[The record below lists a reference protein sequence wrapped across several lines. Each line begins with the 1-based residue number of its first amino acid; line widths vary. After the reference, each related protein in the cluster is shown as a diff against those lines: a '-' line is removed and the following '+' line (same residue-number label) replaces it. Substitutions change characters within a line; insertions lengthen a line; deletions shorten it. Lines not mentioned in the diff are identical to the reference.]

1 MQQQEDIRWGNSG
14 GSAFG
19 IDELITH
26 YRNGNL
32 DEVYFNQDAVLFPS
46 LSRATEIAQS
56 ESAKISSERDRQI
69 ASEIDTYFREQ
80 MIFQRNKRMAERV
93 IDLLVKQ
100 PKTSFFF
107 AFGAGHFVGDNTVL
121 DIVQNAGLKIKH
133 ISPDEKIEMLV
144 IYDYIHLKIGRI
156 FFSYL

>member
-14 GSAFG
+14 GSVFG

-69 ASEIDTYFREQ
+69 ATQIDTYFREQ

-133 ISPDEKIEMLV
+133 ISPDEKIEM
-144 IYDYIHLKIGRI
+144 
-156 FFSYL
+156 

>member
-1 MQQQEDIRWGNSG
+1 MQQQEDIRWGNSEG
-14 GSAFG
+14 LVFG

-69 ASEIDTYFREQ
+69 ATQIDTYFREQ

-133 ISPDEKIEMLV
+133 ISPDEKIEM
-144 IYDYIHLKIGRI
+144 
-156 FFSYL
+156 

>member
-1 MQQQEDIRWGNSG
+1 MQQQEDIRWGNSEG
-14 GSAFG
+14 LVFG

-69 ASEIDTYFREQ
+69 ATQIDTYFREQ

-93 IDLLVKQ
+93 IGLRVKQ
-100 PKTSFFF
+100 PKTSFCF

-133 ISPDEKIEMLV
+133 ISPDEKIEM
-144 IYDYIHLKIGRI
+144 
-156 FFSYL
+156 

>member
-14 GSAFG
+14 SSVFG

-69 ASEIDTYFREQ
+69 ATQIDTYFREQ

-133 ISPDEKIEMLV
+133 ISPDEKIEV
-144 IYDYIHLKIGRI
+144 
-156 FFSYL
+156 

>member
-14 GSAFG
+14 SSVFG

-69 ASEIDTYFREQ
+69 ATEIDTYFRVSAKK
-80 MIFQRNKRMAERV
+80 N
-93 IDLLVKQ
+93 DC
-100 PKTSFFF
+100 
-107 AFGAGHFVGDNTVL
+107 
-121 DIVQNAGLKIKH
+121 
-133 ISPDEKIEMLV
+133 
-144 IYDYIHLKIGRI
+144 
-156 FFSYL
+156 

>member
-1 MQQQEDIRWGNSG
+1 LQQQEDIRWGNSG
-14 GSAFG
+14 GSVFG

-69 ASEIDTYFREQ
+69 ATQIDTYFREQ
-80 MIFQRNKRMAERV
+80 MIFQRNQRMAERV
-93 IDLLVKQ
+93 IDLLLKQ

-107 AFGAGHFVGDNTVL
+107 AFGAGHFVGENTVL
-121 DIVQNAGLKIKH
+121 DIIRKAGLKIKH
-133 ISPDEKIEMLV
+133 IAPDDKIQM
-144 IYDYIHLKIGRI
+144 
-156 FFSYL
+156 

>member
-1 MQQQEDIRWGNSG
+1 MQQQEDIRWGISG
-14 GSAFG
+14 GSVFG

-56 ESAKISSERDRQI
+56 ESAKISSKRDRQI
-69 ASEIDTYFREQ
+69 ATEIDTYFREQ

-133 ISPDEKIEMLV
+133 ISPDEKIEM
-144 IYDYIHLKIGRI
+144 
-156 FFSYL
+156 

>member
-14 GSAFG
+14 GSLFG

-69 ASEIDTYFREQ
+69 ATQIDTYFREQ

-133 ISPDEKIEMLV
+133 ISPDEKIEM
-144 IYDYIHLKIGRI
+144 
-156 FFSYL
+156 

>member
-1 MQQQEDIRWGNSG
+1 MQQQEDIRWGNSR
-14 GSAFG
+14 GSVFG

-69 ASEIDTYFREQ
+69 ATQIDTYFKEQ

-133 ISPDEKIEMLV
+133 ISPDEKIEM
-144 IYDYIHLKIGRI
+144 
-156 FFSYL
+156 

>member
-14 GSAFG
+14 GSVFG

-69 ASEIDTYFREQ
+69 ATQIDTYFREQ

-133 ISPDEKIEMLV
+133 ISPDEKIEV
-144 IYDYIHLKIGRI
+144 
-156 FFSYL
+156 

>member
-1 MQQQEDIRWGNSG
+1 MQQQEDIRLGNSEG
-14 GSAFG
+14 LVLG

-69 ASEIDTYFREQ
+69 ATQIDTYFREQ

-133 ISPDEKIEMLV
+133 ISPDEKIEM
-144 IYDYIHLKIGRI
+144 
-156 FFSYL
+156 

>member
-14 GSAFG
+14 GSVFG

-69 ASEIDTYFREQ
+69 ATQIDTYFREQ
-80 MIFQRNKRMAERV
+80 MIFQRNQRMAERV
-93 IDLLVKQ
+93 IDLLLKQ

-107 AFGAGHFVGDNTVL
+107 AFGAGHFVGENTVL
-121 DIVQNAGLKIKH
+121 DIIRKAGLKIKH
-133 ISPDEKIEMLV
+133 IAPDDKIQM
-144 IYDYIHLKIGRI
+144 
-156 FFSYL
+156 

>member
-14 GSAFG
+14 GSVFG

-69 ASEIDTYFREQ
+69 ATEIDTYFREQ

-107 AFGAGHFVGDNTVL
+107 AFGAGHFVGDNTML

-133 ISPDEKIEMLV
+133 ISPDEKIEM
-144 IYDYIHLKIGRI
+144 
-156 FFSYL
+156 

>member
-14 GSAFG
+14 GSVFG

-69 ASEIDTYFREQ
+69 ATEIDTYFREQ

-133 ISPDEKIEMLV
+133 ISPDEKIEV
-144 IYDYIHLKIGRI
+144 
-156 FFSYL
+156 

>member
-14 GSAFG
+14 GSVFG

-69 ASEIDTYFREQ
+69 ATQIDTYFREQ

-133 ISPDEKIEMLV
+133 ISPDEKIDM
-144 IYDYIHLKIGRI
+144 
-156 FFSYL
+156 

>member
-14 GSAFG
+14 GSVFG

-69 ASEIDTYFREQ
+69 ATQIDTYFKEQ

-133 ISPDEKIEMLV
+133 ISPDEKIEM
-144 IYDYIHLKIGRI
+144 
-156 FFSYL
+156 